1 MRVLLVEDDTTV
13 RRALSVALRGHGLT
27 VHDVRDG
34 AAARRA
40 VEAMAYDL
48 VLLDLGLPD
57 IDGVTLL
64 PDLRAHHRGP
74 VIVLSARRDQ
84 SDKVGAL
91 DAGADDYMTKPFGLP
106 ELLARIRAVSR
117 RAGVGGEVRTACFTV
132 DLDRELV
139 TDRNGHAVALTGT
152 EWAVVQALAR
162 AAGAPLSVDELLAEV
177 WGAQAAEHRNYV
189 RVYVN
194 LLRRKLETD
203 PASPDCLLSQ
213 PGRGYWLAVSG

>member
-13 RRALSVALRGHGLT
+13 RRALAVALRGQGLA

-34 AAARRA
+34 ASALRS

-57 IDGVTLL
+57 VDGVMLL

-74 VIVLSARRDQ
+74 VIVLSARHDQ

-106 ELLARIRAVSR
+106 ELLARIRAVAR
-117 RAGVGGEVRTACFTV
+117 RAGIGGEVRTACFTV
-132 DLDRELV
+132 DLDREVV
-139 TDRNGHAVALTGT
+139 TDRHGQDVGLTAT
-152 EWAVVQALAR
+152 EWAVVRALAR
-162 AAGAPLSVDELLAEV
+162 AGGAPLSVDELLEQV
-177 WGAQAAEHRNYV
+177 WGTQAAEHRNYV

-203 PASPDCLLSQ
+203 PAAPDCLLSQ
-213 PGRGYWLAVSG
+213 PGRGYWLAAHG